1 MQELV
6 FDVFFVTALV
16 RHVYTDL
23 QEFLLYDS
31 INISLAVMGLLHAWY
46 EHNFWAAGAG
56 FSCLLFIMLLLYFVS
71 RGGMGEGD
79 IKLAGVLGIW
89 LGWQQGML
97 CLLLAFI
104 SGGILGIYYLAC
116 KRADKK
122 TALPFGPFLAGG
134 GIIAYFWGA
143 QIIAWYL
150 DKFF

>member
-1 MQELV
+1 
-6 FDVFFVTALV
+6 
-16 RHVYTDL
+16 
-23 QEFLLYDS
+23 
-31 INISLAVMGLLHAWY
+31 
-46 EHNFWAAGAG
+46 
-56 FSCLLFIMLLLYFVS
+56 
-71 RGGMGEGD
+71 MGEGD

>member
-56 FSCLLFIMLLLYFVS
+56 LAVFYLLCCYCILLVAAVWG
-71 RGGMGEGD
+71 R
-79 IKLAGVLGIW
+79 V
-89 LGWQQGML
+89 
-97 CLLLAFI
+97 
-104 SGGILGIYYLAC
+104 ILS
-116 KRADKK
+116 
-122 TALPFGPFLAGG
+122 LPE
-134 GIIAYFWGA
+134 Y
-143 QIIAWYL
+143 
-150 DKFF
+150 